1 MSEATTPEATTI
13 LERFDPAPAAPP
25 LPEEREI
32 QVWAVPLD
40 PPGGEVARLR
50 QLLAADETAR
60 ADRFR
65 FDRHRRRYIV
75 GRGVLRT
82 LLGRYLDRDPRQIR
96 FRYGPNEKPY
106 LAEPAPGPDEAG
118 RLEFNLSNSDDLAVV
133 AFSRGVE
140 VGADVEKLRPLPD
153 ALDIAERFFSAG
165 ERRVL
170 AAVPAA
176 QREQAFF
183 RAWTRKEAYLKAV
196 GTGITV
202 PLDRFDVS
210 LAPEDPPRMLA
221 MEGDAEKGAQWS
233 LYHLEPAESY
243 LGAVAIQGGGWQLRG
258 WRW

>member
-1 MSEATTPEATTI
+1 MSDAPTI
-13 LERFDPAPAAPP
+13 LERFDPAPSRPP
-25 LPEEREI
+25 LPGEREI

-40 PPGGEVARLR
+40 PPAAEVARLGR
-50 QLLAADETAR
+50 LLAADETAR
-60 ADRFR
+60 AERFR
-65 FDRHRRRYIV
+65 FDRHCRRYIV

-82 LLGRYLDRDPRQIR
+82 LLGHYLDRDPRQVS

-106 LAEPAPGPDEAG
+106 LAEPAPGPDAAH

-133 AFSRGVE
+133 AFTRGEE

-170 AAVPAA
+170 AKVPREE
-176 QREQAFF
+176 REQAFF

-210 LAPEDPPRMLA
+210 LAPQDPPRILA
-221 MEGDAEKGAQWS
+221 MEGDEEKGARWS
-233 LYHLEPAESY
+233 LFHLEPAESY
-243 LGAVAIQGGGWQLRG
+243 LGAVAIQGDGWQLRG

>member
-1 MSEATTPEATTI
+1 MSDT
-13 LERFDPAPAAPP
+13 LRRFETGPPDPR
-25 LPEEREI
+25 LPSEGEI
-32 QVWAVPLD
+32 QVWAVSLHPSAS
-40 PPGGEVARLR
+40 EVDRLGR
-50 QLLAADETAR
+50 LLSPDEAAR

-65 FDRHRRRYIV
+65 FDRHRRRYVV

-82 LLGRYLDRDPRQIR
+82 LLGRYLDRSPTEIS

-106 LAEPAPGPDEAG
+106 LSESGQN
-118 RLEFNLSNSDDLAVV
+118 LEFNLSNSDDLAVV
-133 AFSRGVE
+133 AFTRDRE

-165 ERRVL
+165 ERQVL
-170 AAVPAA
+170 AAVPEAE
-176 QREQAFF
+176 REQAFF

-210 LAPEDPPRMLA
+210 LAPQDPPRMLA
-221 MEGDAEKGAQWS
+221 MEGDAERGARWS
-233 LYHLEPAESY
+233 LFHLEPEDGY
-243 LGAVAIQGGGWQLRG
+243 LGAIAIEGGGWRLRG